1 MQETQHFNK
10 NSEEKKDEKDI
21 KKINQSNLSRN
32 HKYIDDTTKFNNV
45 TLQAW
50 KWKHCTSHDELESSS
65 SSRKVSDM
73 SKENCKLS
81 ACNA

>member
-1 MQETQHFNK
+1 LQETQHFNK

-45 TLQAW
+45 TLQA
-50 KWKHCTSHDELESSS
+50 
-65 SSRKVSDM
+65 
-73 SKENCKLS
+73 
-81 ACNA
+81 